1 MTKKINVSK
10 LYDDF
15 ANLGWDYTCNR
26 MSRSA
31 MECYDAIAV
40 NLGVLEDGEHWNEDA
55 YTDKGCDHLWHTAT
69 FAVTLTTHMRGTKVP
84 LTFNLISITTGTHP

>member
-1 MTKKINVSK
+1 MTKKINVKK

-15 ANLGWDYTCNR
+15 ADLGWDYTCNR

-40 NLGVLEDGEHWNEDA
+40 NLGVLDKGEHWNEDA
-55 YTDKGCDHLWHTAT
+55 YPDKRCDH
-69 FAVTLTTHMRGTKVP
+69 
-84 LTFNLISITTGTHP
+84 

>member
-1 MTKKINVSK
+1 MKKINVKK

-15 ANLGWDYTCNR
+15 ADLGLDYTCNR

-40 NLGVLEDGEHWNEDA
+40 NLGVLDKGEHWNEDA
-55 YTDKGCDHLWHTAT
+55 YQDKGCDH
-69 FAVTLTTHMRGTKVP
+69 
-84 LTFNLISITTGTHP
+84 